1 MTQINK
7 NDQNNQSLDL
17 AFESIDSCFGYVD
30 YITSRI
36 HKLIAAFNVGELDA
50 ANDMLI
56 EVVDLMDL
64 YIQLISKV
72 YRVIRADLKGQS
84 FKDENIQK
92 LEIHLLS
99 VIKALLQAKE
109 KNDIIMLC
117 DLLEYEL
124 VDNLTQWKIKVL
136 PELKKLKSF

>member
-1 MTQINK
+1 MSSLNNNK
-7 NDQNNQSLDL
+7 NTSSLDL

-30 YITSRI
+30 YITSKI
-36 HKLIAAFNVGELDA
+36 QQLITFYNAGEVDRANSAF
-50 ANDMLI
+50 M

-64 YIQLISKV
+64 YIQLITKV
-72 YRVIRADLKGQS
+72 YRVLKTELQGQS
-84 FKDENIQK
+84 FKDEKIQN

-99 VIKALLQAKE
+99 IIKALLQAKE
-109 KNDIIMLC
+109 KEDVIMLC

-136 PELKKLKSF
+136 PELKKLKNF